1 MQTKNWN
8 IVNDEHQKS
17 LTYRRSWIPM
27 NKTGQMR
34 FFVFTGMNPVSFQ
47 FNFRW
52 IWKKQNY
59 LGKNKNRKQKD
70 LNLQK
75 KRYINSNARFR
86 TIMNDLQ
93 KKTNILEE

>member
-1 MQTKNWN
+1 
-8 IVNDEHQKS
+8 
-17 LTYRRSWIPM
+17 M

-52 IWKKQNY
+52 IWKKQKY

-75 KRYINSNARFR
+75 KIYKF
-86 TIMNDLQ
+86 
-93 KKTNILEE
+93 

>member
-1 MQTKNWN
+1 
-8 IVNDEHQKS
+8 
-17 LTYRRSWIPM
+17 M

-52 IWKKQNY
+52 IWKKQKY

>member
-1 MQTKNWN
+1 MAVIIRWHSLYRKERRIILNGN

-52 IWKKQNY
+52 IWK
-59 LGKNKNRKQKD
+59 NKS
-70 LNLQK
+70 
-75 KRYINSNARFR
+75 I
-86 TIMNDLQ
+86 
-93 KKTNILEE
+93 